1 MAVKPVYMCMY
12 FFLPFRSVS
21 FTVCVRR
28 SIGTFAR
35 ALDCTSTVRQ
45 PSLHMSAAA
54 ASRDITLVLHSP
66 SFIPCLL
73 LSCMKYECY
82 FHRPI
87 FMQCVMKT
95 LQYSQMMSCALFY
108 YTWSQCLLSYLIWDH
123 LTLCGVVACCQC
135 KCWQINK
142 LMSTFLLGKFFDHH
156 QAACH
161 GW

>member
-1 MAVKPVYMCMY
+1 MHVFV
-12 FFLPFRSVS
+12 LPFRSVS

-95 LQYSQMMSCALFY
+95 LQYSQMMSCALFLLY
-108 YTWSQCLLSYLIWDH
+108 LVTMLIVISHLRSPHIVWSCGLLS
-123 LTLCGVVACCQC
+123 V
-135 KCWQINK
+135 
-142 LMSTFLLGKFFDHH
+142 
-156 QAACH
+156 
-161 GW
+161 